1 MPLKIS
7 DTTYF
12 FQRCHQHLG
21 DFCIHE
27 YFCEFETLCENTSA
41 NTFWAQMGYNPKKP
55 VSIISWHCPYKKS
68 RFPSHD
74 HTNRGS
80 GGQQS
85 IFNLFLHNNSSFYQC
100 FGSVLVLYGFG
111 PKFEYISPEFLIS
124 KSKNICFLFVFL
136 KNCYLWQT
144 FFLLQK

>member
-27 YFCEFETLCENTSA
+27 YLCEFETLCENTSA
-41 NTFWAQMGYNPKKP
+41 NTFWAQMGYNPKNRCQSSRDTVP
-55 VSIISWHCPYKKS
+55 IKKS

-85 IFNLFLHNNSSFYQC
+85 IFNLFLLGCITIPHFT
-100 FGSVLVLYGFG
+100 SVSDPY
-111 PKFEYISPEFLIS
+111 
-124 KSKNICFLFVFL
+124 
-136 KNCYLWQT
+136 
-144 FFLLQK
+144 

>member
-55 VSIISWHCPYKKS
+55 VSIISCDTVPIKKVVS
-68 RFPSHD
+68 RLMITPTEEVVVS
-74 HTNRGS
+74 N
-80 GGQQS
+80 QS
-85 IFNLFLHNNSSFYQC
+85 LTSSYLFA
-100 FGSVLVLYGFG
+100 
-111 PKFEYISPEFLIS
+111 
-124 KSKNICFLFVFL
+124 
-136 KNCYLWQT
+136 
-144 FFLLQK
+144 